1 MRRSDV
7 ASELPGAMSRCGV
20 YVYAQEKRY
29 RRQTLPELTLLL
41 KKTIRISG
49 DEILPVNVVL
59 KPPAIPRFG
68 CSLLLCVSF
77 NC

>member
-1 MRRSDV
+1 
-7 ASELPGAMSRCGV
+7 MSRCGV

-49 DEILPVNVVL
+49 DEILPVNVY
-59 KPPAIPRFG
+59 
-68 CSLLLCVSF
+68 
-77 NC
+77 